1 MSVALAPRAR
11 MAVNASW
18 RGVEEGDHAALG
30 FDVVSADVLRDA
42 AGFARGDLGAADVV
56 QQRGLA
62 VVDVAHDGHDRRA
75 RQLLGF
81 RHGGRFV
88 QEGFRIVQLGGDGD
102 VAQFLDHDHGR
113 FLVQHLVD
121 GDHLAQLH
129 QVLDDFRGLDGHLV
143 RQVGH
148 ADGLGH
154 VDFTRDEF
162 LRRRLVAAIV
172 LLVATAT
179 AAGLAAALAAGAPA
193 VAAGRRRRLVGRL
206 LAGGVVGPGRGDFGR
221 LDGLLRTGS
230 ARLGVLLGG
239 ASGRGGGLAGRL
251 VQRARQRRGRRFRL
265 GSAQHLRGRF
275 SISRS
280 AAASASAA
288 RRASSRAALDAT
300 GGMARRVS
308 AGRAALGA
316 AAGSAFAGALAGSD
330 LAAGCWACAAGAA
343 ACEEEDS
350 DLVASTTGSGLA
362 SSALGSAGSVLTSGL
377 ASWATGSAGAGAGV
391 DSDSGC
397 AWTSGACS

>member
-1 MSVALAPRAR
+1 MTVTTGARGSCSDSDTVADSSRKASGSSSLAAMATWPSSSTTI
-11 MAVNASW
+11 MAVSW
-18 RGVEEGDHAALG
+18 SSTWLMVTIWPSFIRCLMTSAALT
-30 FDVVSADVLRDA
+30 DILCARSATLMVSGTWTSRAMNSCGAGSLRRS
-42 AGFARGDLGAADVV
+42 FCWLRPPRPPDLPPP
-56 QQRGLA
+56 LPP
-62 VVDVAHDGHDRRA
+62 A
-75 RQLLGF
+75 RQPS
-81 RHGGRFV
+81 R
-88 QEGFRIVQLGGDGD
+88 
-102 VAQFLDHDHGR
+102 
-113 FLVQHLVD
+113 
-121 GDHLAQLH
+121 LA
-129 QVLDDFRGLDGHLV
+129 G
-143 RQVGH
+143 
-148 ADGLGH
+148 
-154 VDFTRDEF
+154 
-162 LRRRLVAAIV
+162 
-172 LLVATAT
+172 
-179 AAGLAAALAAGAPA
+179 AAGLSAGFLREASSDQVEETSAVLMVFFEPGAPGLASFLAAPAGAAAVLPAGLCSVPDRGAAG
-193 VAAGRRRRLVGRL
+193 VS
-206 LAGGVVGPGRGDFGR
+206 
-221 LDGLLRTGS
+221 GS
-230 ARLGVLLGG
+230 GAR
-239 ASGRGGGLAGRL
+239 ST
-251 VQRARQRRGRRFRL
+251 
-265 GSAQHLRGRF
+265 LRGRF

>member
-1 MSVALAPRAR
+1 M
-11 MAVNASW
+11 
-18 RGVEEGDHAALG
+18 
-30 FDVVSADVLRDA
+30 
-42 AGFARGDLGAADVV
+42 
-56 QQRGLA
+56 
-62 VVDVAHDGHDRRA
+62 VDVAHDGHDRRA

-179 AAGLAAALAAGAPA
+179 AAGLATALAAGAPA

-206 LAGGVVGPGRGDFGR
+206 LAGGVVGPGRETSAVLMVFFEPGAP
-221 LDGLLRTGS
+221 GLRPS
-230 ARLGVLLGG
+230 WRRQR
-239 ASGRGGGLAGRL
+239 RGGGLAGRL

-265 GSAQHLRGRF
+265 GSAQHLARTVQHLAQRGGFGLGGTARF
-275 SISRS
+275 V
-280 AAASASAA
+280 A
-288 RRASSRAALDAT
+288 AALDAT

-350 DLVASTTGSGLA
+350 DLVASTTGSGRL
-362 SSALGSAGSVLTSGL
+362 LQP
-377 ASWATGSAGAGAGV
+377 WARRVQS
-391 DSDSGC
+391 
-397 AWTSGACS
+397 